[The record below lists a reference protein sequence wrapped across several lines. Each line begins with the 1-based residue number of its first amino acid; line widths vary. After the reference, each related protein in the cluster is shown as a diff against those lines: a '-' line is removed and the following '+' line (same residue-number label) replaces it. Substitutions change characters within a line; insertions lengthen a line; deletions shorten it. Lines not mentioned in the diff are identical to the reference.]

1 MLSSDIPLLQIT
13 HPAGCMSQFIEFFG
27 EQILV
32 LWKLALLRKRILIFS
47 PPPVG
52 VVCYRGNRRP
62 ERGLLPG
69 PGRVR
74 GALHC

>member
-1 MLSSDIPLLQIT
+1 
-13 HPAGCMSQFIEFFG
+13 MSQFIEFFG

-62 ERGLLPG
+62 ERGSSRV